1 MESILDPRPTSRRL
15 RPTVNWGLVAAALTI
30 IGWLLA
36 AGEGAFGDYRKIGDR
51 VTTLET
57 QRSEDVR
64 KSREQREEDSRWRER
79 MENKIDVL
87 LQRGR

>member
-1 MESILDPRPTSRRL
+1 MESILEPRPTSRRL
-15 RPTVNWGLVAAALTI
+15 RPSINWGLVAAALTI

-36 AGEGAFGDYRKIGDR
+36 AAAGAFGDYREIGNR

-57 QRSEDVR
+57 QRSEDV
-64 KSREQREEDSRWRER
+64 KKAREQREEDSHWRER
-79 MENKIDVL
+79 MENKIDLL